1 MHKFFERQDAAFPFD
16 VPTRVYAL
24 LIDGEGSDF
33 VLFDAVAAEFF
44 DQNYEPLSQPRPPG
58 SWQQHADHAP
68 IYAIEI
74 NASDAVTT
82 AASWLKR
89 HPHDAL
95 PRWSQIELVADDRGE
110 AAVCDNIAGP
120 PQRARISAGTL
131 QRASEQPEPLR
142 YRAVDLGSSWQR
154 PGYADISTLAAG
166 KAIAGLVVAHHG
178 GRSPGPPPPRPGVGT
193 PRAALSYGYSNSYK
207 HPLGSSIQ
215 SLTASHWSIGHPA
228 AGLDECRTEDR
239 PPHGTGGLGLG
250 HIRLNWTGNTGPPH
264 ACRCGCTLNPTQ

>member
-16 VPTRVYAL
+16 VLTRVYAL
-24 LIDGEGSDF
+24 LIDGEGSGF

-110 AAVCDNIAGP
+110 LPSVITSQDHHSGRGFLLERCNGPANNQNRSGIALWIWGAAGSDP
-120 PQRARISAGTL
+120 DMRTSLHWPRARQS
-131 QRASEQPEPLR
+131 RAL
-142 YRAVDLGSSWQR
+142 SWPITGADR
-154 PGYADISTLAAG
+154 PARHPPDPAWARR
-166 KAIAGLVVAHHG
+166 VR
-178 GRSPGPPPPRPGVGT
+178 RSPMATATVT
-193 PRAALSYGYSNSYK
+193 
-207 HPLGSSIQ
+207 SIPWG
-215 SLTASHWSIGHPA
+215 ARFNH
-228 AGLDECRTEDR
+228 
-239 PPHGTGGLGLG
+239 
-250 HIRLNWTGNTGPPH
+250 
-264 ACRCGCTLNPTQ
+264 